1 MLRDITIGQHFPG
14 NSLVHRFDPRLK
26 LVLTVAY
33 IVLLFAAS
41 NPLGLT
47 LSILFLGVMYKM
59 AKIPVKMIGK
69 SLKPILPI
77 VLFTA
82 VLNLFFVSGE
92 GDPLVHF
99 WFLNIYAEGV
109 RYAVLMAVRVMAL
122 IAGTSLLTY
131 TTSPIVLTD
140 AIEQLLKPL
149 GKLHFP
155 VHELAMMMSIALRF
169 IPTLIEETDKIMNAQ
184 KARGAQLDT
193 GKMTDRVKALVPV
206 LIPLFI
212 SAFRRADELAMAMEC
227 RCYRGGTGRT
237 RLKVLRCEKQDYI
250 DLAVCI
256 ACFAVMDD
264 SDKDAFTL
272 EDAEDMVEDQIRMD
286 KLPFEGGHQL
296 GKEGS

>member
-26 LVLTVAY
+26 LVLTIAY
-33 IVLLFAAS
+33 IILLFAAS

-47 LSILFLGVMYKM
+47 LSILFLAVMYKL
-59 AKIPVKMIGK
+59 AKIPLKMIVK

-77 VLFTA
+77 VIFTA
-82 VLNLFFVSGE
+82 VLNLFFVTGE
-92 GDPLVHF
+92 GDPLVHV
-99 WFLNIYAEGV
+99 WFLKIYAEGV

-149 GKLHFP
+149 GRLHFP

-227 RCYRGGTGRT
+227 RCYRGGDGRT
-237 RLKVLRCEKQDYI
+237 RLKVLRCTKQDYI

-256 ACFAVMDD
+256 ACFAVILA
-264 SDKDAFTL
+264 SRLVF
-272 EDAEDMVEDQIRMD
+272 
-286 KLPFEGGHQL
+286 PNF
-296 GKEGS
+296 

>member
-47 LSILFLGVMYKM
+47 LSILFLGVMYKV

-109 RYAVLMAVRVMAL
+109 RSAVLMAVRVMAL
-122 IAGTSLLTY
+122 IAGSSLLTY

-256 ACFAVMDD
+256 ACFAVILA
-264 SDKDAFTL
+264 SRLVF
-272 EDAEDMVEDQIRMD
+272 
-286 KLPFEGGHQL
+286 PNY
-296 GKEGS
+296 